1 MGKIETVAKYIN
13 EFLKDKSPEAADKFR
28 AKGVD
33 KQYFAIMAWRR
44 KLRQE
49 AQTPES
55 AEVIVDY
62 IKQARVL
69 ISNAAELSADELARI
84 TLQVDQLREYPDEY
98 KESQRMRKISELE
111 RRQEEIARQLRELR
125 GEEPNLFNSL

>member
-13 EFLKDKSPEAADKFR
+13 DFLKDKSPEAADKFR

-33 KQYFAIMAWRR
+33 KQYSAIMAWRR

-55 AEVIVDY
+55 AEAIVDY
-62 IKQARVL
+62 IKQACVL

-84 TLQVDQLREYPDEY
+84 TLQIDQLREYLDEY

>member
-1 MGKIETVAKYIN
+1 
-13 EFLKDKSPEAADKFR
+13 
-28 AKGVD
+28 
-33 KQYFAIMAWRR
+33 MAWRR

-55 AEVIVDY
+55 AEAIVDY

-69 ISNAAELSADELARI
+69 ISNAAELSADELTRI
-84 TLQVDQLREYPDEY
+84 TLQVDQLREYLDEY